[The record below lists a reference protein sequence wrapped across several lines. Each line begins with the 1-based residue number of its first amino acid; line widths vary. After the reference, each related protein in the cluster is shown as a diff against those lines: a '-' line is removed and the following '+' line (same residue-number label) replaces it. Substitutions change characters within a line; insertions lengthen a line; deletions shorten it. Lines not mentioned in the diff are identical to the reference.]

1 MTGRPALD
9 QGLFSPSLPV
19 FLFNVGKLVV
29 VIKRLSSFKV
39 LRLSGLVLVLGCA
52 GTTEADPGWRDVS
65 GLWPMDTG
73 CVLSSATDELL
84 GYRDPVGRT
93 RGLDCSPGRKLW
105 WGNVLTPVGWWTPLR
120 CVGHFLPS
128 LHSLWHGGG
137 CNGPFHLYPHL
148 CEYCNGYRRPI
159 YLLFERDVFLE
170 QANSV
175 FFQFDCL
182 INAVLLAY

>member
-1 MTGRPALD
+1 MLAPLRLIQGEETCPGSGVWTPAVFCHQQQMSCWDPGILWD
-9 QGLFSPSLPV
+9 GPEVLTAHQEGSSGGEMFSPP
-19 FLFNVGKLVV
+19 
-29 VIKRLSSFKV
+29 
-39 LRLSGLVLVLGCA
+39 LG
-52 GTTEADPGWRDVS
+52 GG
-65 GLWPMDTG
+65 
-73 CVLSSATDELL
+73 
-84 GYRDPVGRT
+84 
-93 RGLDCSPGRKLW
+93 
-105 WGNVLTPVGWWTPLR
+105 TPLR

-148 CEYCNGYRRPI
+148 CESCNGYRRPI